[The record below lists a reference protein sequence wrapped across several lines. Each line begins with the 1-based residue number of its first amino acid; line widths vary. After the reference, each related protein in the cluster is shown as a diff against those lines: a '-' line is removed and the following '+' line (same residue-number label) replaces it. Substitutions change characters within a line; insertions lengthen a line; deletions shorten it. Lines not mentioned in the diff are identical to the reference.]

1 MAGPFGAALATQI
14 TPQIHYLKLLNSRYA
29 HPSGDNYPPA
39 CFIALQMDH
48 HTMTSP
54 LSAPLASLRRRA
66 MSRVVVSATNAS
78 PPRAIPHPSPQQG
91 HRRMSRMTR
100 FLAALGLWCSFSTG
114 SSAQAPDRVV
124 IGLAIPLTVTDG
136 GTYAIAEELG
146 LFQAE
151 NIVVQ
156 HVVLPG
162 AGAILPQVLQRQV
175 TFGFPLTETL
185 LSAHQPGQ
193 APLPVAYVYNAG
205 PSNTLEIAVRTESPI
220 RTLADLRGRGIG
232 VGALTWGTIP
242 QTRALLRSV
251 GLEPGRDVQI
261 VAVGVLGAGF
271 HALREDR
278 VQALNFNSTWIDLLE
293 LEGTPARRLEFPPV
307 FRRMVT
313 NGFLAHRS
321 TIEGNPGLIERFGRA
336 YAAATVACDANPRA
350 CVEAFWRR
358 NAAARPSS
366 GQEQALADN
375 IRIVQRHFDR
385 TLRDD
390 SGALRIQG
398 RYDLDIIRDYVREMH
413 RWREFP
419 TADIPVE
426 RYFTNAFVEG
436 FNRFDRAALVARAR
450 ALP

>member
-1 MAGPFGAALATQI
+1 
-14 TPQIHYLKLLNSRYA
+14 
-29 HPSGDNYPPA
+29 
-39 CFIALQMDH
+39 
-48 HTMTSP
+48 MTD
-54 LSAPLASLRRRA
+54 LLRR
-66 MSRVVVSATNAS
+66 
-78 PPRAIPHPSPQQG
+78 
-91 HRRMSRMTR
+91 
-100 FLAALGLWCSFSTG
+100 LAAFALVYAFTLPA
-114 SSAQAPDRVV
+114 SAQAPDRVV

-136 GTYAIAEELG
+136 GIYAIGEELG
-146 LFQAE
+146 LFRAE
-151 NIVVQ
+151 RIELQ
-156 HVVLPG
+156 HVVLAG

-193 APLPVAYVYNAG
+193 AALPVSYVYNAG
-205 PSNTLEIAVRTESPI
+205 PTNTLEIAVRADGPI
-220 RTLADLRGRGIG
+220 RTLADLRGKGIG

-293 LEGTPARRLEFPPV
+293 LSGTPARRLEFPPV

-321 TIEGNPGLIERFGRA
+321 TIEGNPDLIERFGRA
-336 YAAATVACDANPRA
+336 YAQSVAACDANPRA

-358 NAAARPSS
+358 TPQARPTENA
-366 GQEQALADN
+366 EQALADN
-375 IRIVQRHFDR
+375 IRITQSASQR
-385 TLRDD
+385 TTRDEAGQPRV
-390 SGALRIQG
+390 SGQ
-398 RYDLDIIRDYVREMH
+398 YDLGIIRDYIVEMN
-413 RWREFP
+413 RFREFP
-419 TADIPVE
+419 SADIPVDS
-426 RYFTNAFVEG
+426 YFTNRFVEG

>member
-1 MAGPFGAALATQI
+1 
-14 TPQIHYLKLLNSRYA
+14 
-29 HPSGDNYPPA
+29 
-39 CFIALQMDH
+39 
-48 HTMTSP
+48 
-54 LSAPLASLRRRA
+54 
-66 MSRVVVSATNAS
+66 
-78 PPRAIPHPSPQQG
+78 
-91 HRRMSRMTR
+91 MSRMTR

>member
-1 MAGPFGAALATQI
+1 MPHGLRRLAARILASVFLACATTLGAAAQ
-14 TPQIHYLKLLNSRYA
+14 
-29 HPSGDNYPPA
+29 
-39 CFIALQMDH
+39 
-48 HTMTSP
+48 P
-54 LSAPLASLRRRA
+54 LE
-66 MSRVVVSATNAS
+66 
-78 PPRAIPHPSPQQG
+78 
-91 HRRMSRMTR
+91 
-100 FLAALGLWCSFSTG
+100 
-114 SSAQAPDRVV
+114 RVV
-124 IGLAIPLTVTDG
+124 IGLAIPPSVADG

-146 LFQAE
+146 LFRGE
-151 NIVVQ
+151 GIEVQ

-162 AGAILPQVLQRQV
+162 AGAILPQILQRQV

-193 APLPVAYVYNAG
+193 APLPVTYVYNAG
-205 PSNTLEIAVRTESPI
+205 PTNTLEIAVRADSPI
-220 RTLADLRGRGIG
+220 QTLADLRGRGIG

-293 LEGTPARRLEFPPV
+293 LSGTPARRLEFPPV
-307 FRRMVT
+307 FRRMIT

-321 TIEGNPGLIERFGRA
+321 TVEGNPGLVERFGRA
-336 YAAATVACDANPRA
+336 YTAAVAACDANPRA

-358 NAAARPSS
+358 NPQARPQSDLDT
-366 GQEQALADN
+366 ARADN
-375 IRIVQRHFDR
+375 IRIVERHFAR
-385 TLRDD
+385 VLRDEA
-390 SGALRIQG
+390 GAPRVAGQ
-398 RYDLDIIRDYVREMH
+398 YDLDVIRAYISEMH
-413 RWREFP
+413 RWREFA

-426 RYFTNAFVEG
+426 RYFTNAFVEA
-436 FNRFDRAALVARAR
+436 FSRFDRDALLARAR